1 MSNRFTSPITKTGA
15 GVEKNKPLSVVIPAA
30 GMGHRMKSYGPKC
43 LLPANNKD
51 TILEKIVNNVKREYP
66 YSDIVVVT
74 GFESDKVI
82 KSLPPNVRVVENN
95 HYETTNT
102 VESIRVGIN
111 ACITDNV
118 LIVYGD
124 LVFNVYSIRD
134 ITNSGSCAIVDSKSQ
149 FKSEEVGVTVVDG
162 KITRFAYGLPKKW
175 SQIAFF
181 ENEEFKMLKDLCSDK
196 RKSKLYP
203 FELFNFMIVRGC
215 TVKSIEPKG
224 MIIKEVDSLKDL
236 K

>member
-1 MSNRFTSPITKTGA
+1 MPNRFTSPITKTGA
-15 GVEKNKPLSVVIPAA
+15 GVEEKKPLSVIIPAA

-51 TILEKIVNNVKREYP
+51 TILQKIVKNIQREYP

-74 GFESDKVI
+74 GFESEKVI
-82 KSLPPNVRVVENN
+82 KSLPHNIRIVENN
-95 HYETTNT
+95 DYETTNT

-111 ACITDNV
+111 ACATDNV

-124 LVFNVYSIRD
+124 LVFNVYSIRN
-134 ITNSGSCAIVDSKSQ
+134 ITSNGSCAIIDSKSQ
-149 FKSEEVGVTVVDG
+149 FKNEEVGVTVVDD
-162 KITRFAYGLPKKW
+162 KVTRFAYGLQKKW

-196 RKSKLYP
+196 RKNKLYP
-203 FELFNFMIVRGC
+203 FELFNFMIGKGC
-215 TVKSIEPKG
+215 TIKSIEPKG
-224 MIIKEVDSLKDL
+224 MIIKEIDSIKDL
-236 K
+236 

>member
-1 MSNRFTSPITKTGA
+1 MPNRFTSPITKTGA
-15 GVEKNKPLSVVIPAA
+15 GVEEKKPLSVIIPAA

-51 TILEKIVNNVKREYP
+51 TILQKIVKNIQREYP

-74 GFESDKVI
+74 GFESEKVI
-82 KSLPPNVRVVENN
+82 KSLPHNIRIVENN
-95 HYETTNT
+95 DYETTNT

-111 ACITDNV
+111 ACATDNV

-124 LVFNVYSIRD
+124 LVFNVYSIRN
-134 ITNSGSCAIVDSKSQ
+134 ITSNGSCAIIDSKSQ
-149 FKSEEVGVTVVDG
+149 FKNEEVGVTVVDN
-162 KITRFAYGLPKKW
+162 KVTRFAYGLQKKW

-196 RKSKLYP
+196 RKNKLYP
-203 FELFNFMIVRGC
+203 FELFNFMIGKGC
-215 TVKSIEPKG
+215 TIKSIEPKG
-224 MIIKEVDSLKDL
+224 MIIKEIDSLKDL
-236 K
+236 

>member
-1 MSNRFTSPITKTGA
+1 MPNRFTSPITKTGA
-15 GVEKNKPLSVVIPAA
+15 GVEEKKPLSVIIPAA

-51 TILEKIVNNVKREYP
+51 TILQKIVKNIQREYP

-74 GFESDKVI
+74 GFESEKVI
-82 KSLPPNVRVVENN
+82 KSLPHNIRIVENN
-95 HYETTNT
+95 DYETTNT

-111 ACITDNV
+111 ACATDNV

-124 LVFNVYSIRD
+124 LVFNVYSIRN
-134 ITNSGSCAIVDSKSQ
+134 ITSNGSCAIIDSKSQ
-149 FKSEEVGVTVVDG
+149 FKNEVVGVTVVDD
-162 KITRFAYGLPKKW
+162 KVTRFAYGLQKKW

-196 RKSKLYP
+196 RKNKLYP
-203 FELFNFMIVRGC
+203 FELFNFMIGKGC
-215 TVKSIEPKG
+215 TIKSIEPKG
-224 MIIKEVDSLKDL
+224 MIIKEIDSLKDL
-236 K
+236 

>member
-1 MSNRFTSPITKTGA
+1 MPNRFTSPLTKTGA
-15 GVEKNKPLSVVIPAA
+15 GVEEKKPLSVIIPAA

-51 TILEKIVNNVKREYP
+51 TILQKIVKNIQREYP

-74 GFESDKVI
+74 GFESEKVI
-82 KSLPPNVRVVENN
+82 KSLPHNIRIVENN
-95 HYETTNT
+95 DYETTNT

-111 ACITDNV
+111 ACATDNV

-124 LVFNVYSIRD
+124 LVFNVYSIRN
-134 ITNSGSCAIVDSKSQ
+134 ITSNGSCAIIDSKSQ
-149 FKSEEVGVTVVDG
+149 FKNEEVGVTVVDD
-162 KITRFAYGLPKKW
+162 KVTRFAYGLQKKW

-196 RKSKLYP
+196 RKNKLYP
-203 FELFNFMIVRGC
+203 FELFNFMIGKGC
-215 TVKSIEPKG
+215 TIKSIEPKG
-224 MIIKEVDSLKDL
+224 MIIKEIDSIKDL
-236 K
+236 

>member
-1 MSNRFTSPITKTGA
+1 MPNRFTSPITKTGA
-15 GVEKNKPLSVVIPAA
+15 GVEEKKPLSVIIPAA

-51 TILEKIVNNVKREYP
+51 TILQKIVKNIQREYP

-74 GFESDKVI
+74 GFESEKVI
-82 KSLPPNVRVVENN
+82 KSLPHNIRIVENN
-95 HYETTNT
+95 DYETTNT

-111 ACITDNV
+111 ACATDNV

-124 LVFNVYSIRD
+124 LVFNVYSIRN
-134 ITNSGSCAIVDSKSQ
+134 ITSNGSCAIIDSKSQ
-149 FKSEEVGVTVVDG
+149 FKNEEVGVTVVDD
-162 KITRFAYGLPKKW
+162 KVTRFAYGLQKKW

-196 RKSKLYP
+196 RKNKLYP
-203 FELFNFMIVRGC
+203 FELFNFMIGKGC
-215 TVKSIEPKG
+215 TIKSIEPKG
-224 MIIKEVDSLKDL
+224 MIIKEIDSLKDL
-236 K
+236 

>member
-1 MSNRFTSPITKTGA
+1 MPNRFTSPITKTGA
-15 GVEKNKPLSVVIPAA
+15 GVEEKKPLSVIIPAA

-51 TILEKIVNNVKREYP
+51 TILQKIVKNIQREYP

-74 GFESDKVI
+74 GFESEKVI
-82 KSLPPNVRVVENN
+82 KSLPHNIRIVENN
-95 HYETTNT
+95 DYETTNT

-111 ACITDNV
+111 ACATDNV

-124 LVFNVYSIRD
+124 LVFNVYSIRN
-134 ITNSGSCAIVDSKSQ
+134 ITSNGSCAIIDSKSQ
-149 FKSEEVGVTVVDG
+149 FKNEEVGVTVVDD
-162 KITRFAYGLPKKW
+162 KVTRFAYCLQKKW

-196 RKSKLYP
+196 RKNKLYP
-203 FELFNFMIVRGC
+203 FELFNFMIGKGC
-215 TVKSIEPKG
+215 TIKSIEPKG
-224 MIIKEVDSLKDL
+224 MIIKEIDSLKDL
-236 K
+236 